1 MMVMMVR
8 VAMVM
13 MINDGFSKRHPSST
27 SRAIIVIISHCD
39 QFIIFTIDFIN
50 AITSKAVINI
60 ANIATAIATIV
71 ITNAS
76 LPP

>member
-1 MMVMMVR
+1 MMVMVR

-13 MINDGFSKRHPSST
+13 MINDAFHGLHPSST
-27 SRAIIVIISHCD
+27 NRAIIVIISHCD

-50 AITSKAVINI
+50 AITAKAAINI